1 MSDSIEHLSSTTSTG
16 LAPNVSG
23 ALAYLLGPITGIV
36 FLLLE
41 KENRYVRFHAGQ
53 SIGVWVAFLIFSV
66 VLTVISG
73 VLGAIPVL
81 GWLFALVFLFV
92 SLGMTLVGL
101 GLWLFLMYKGYSGEQ
116 WEFPFIGR
124 QVREMLFK
132 GEV

>member
-1 MSDSIEHLSSTTSTG
+1 MSDSVEHVSSTTSTG

-41 KENRYVRFHAGQ
+41 KESRYVRFHAGQ
-53 SIGVWVAFLIFSV
+53 SIGVWVGFLIFSI

-81 GWLFALVFLFV
+81 GWIFGLVFLLI
-92 SLGMTLVGL
+92 SLGLTLVGL
-101 GLWLFLMYKGYSGEQ
+101 ALWLFLMYKGYSGEE
-116 WEFPFIGR
+116 WEFPFVGA
-124 QVREMLFK
+124 QVRSMLFK
-132 GEV
+132 DQV

>member
-1 MSDSIEHLSSTTSTG
+1 MSDSLEHVSTTSTG

-36 FLLLE
+36 FLLME
-41 KENRYVRFHAGQ
+41 KDSRYVRFHAAQ
-53 SIGVWVAFLIFSV
+53 SIGVWVAFLIVSV

-73 VLGAIPVL
+73 ALSAIPVL

-101 GLWLFLMYKGYSGEQ
+101 ALWLFLMYKGYSGEE

-124 QVREMLFK
+124 QVRSMLFK